1 MNTNKTTALLNRQW
15 GSAIIEA
22 LFRSSIDYFVISP
35 GSRSTPLTVAVA
47 RKKGVKTIVCF
58 DERAAAFH
66 ALGYA
71 RATGKPAVLI
81 CTSGTAAANYY
92 PAIIEAATDCQPLIV
107 ITADRPPELRETGAN
122 QTIRQTG
129 MFADY
134 PRWTF
139 DFPAPDSAVSI
150 ETVFSTMSHA
160 VFCATNS
167 PAGPVHLNC
176 MFREP
181 FVDAALASEAVDF
194 SEIKSTTYAQA
205 RQLPDEKTIKKC
217 AEQIAR
223 AKQKL
228 IIAGR
233 GLGVTDINEIVKL
246 ANQHNLPVFAD
257 VQSRFSS
264 PDLVKISVPYF
275 DQLLLSTTFKNQF
288 RPDVVIQF
296 GAMPVSKRL
305 SQWMN
310 DVRPQHYFTIAKPPF
325 RIDPNHQ
332 VSDRIVCEP
341 AEFCRSLNTGID
353 SSIRTNTHT
362 IDFDTIAKK
371 IDQLIGKHVDFQSAA
386 VTEISAARQII
397 SQIKPHSGLFLAS
410 SMPIRDVDMFC
421 NPVATPLRVAANRG
435 ASGIDGTIATA
446 TGFATGLHSPV
457 TLLIGDLALLHDM
470 NSLALLN
477 LIEQPLII
485 VLINNKGGGIFSFLP
500 VSGHS
505 DIFEEY
511 FGTPHHFEFSNLAR
525 QFGLAYAQPINN
537 SDFAEKYLDWQNN
550 GTRGIIEIHTSRA
563 ENHALHIALQNEI
576 KQLVDDTLAGRKS

>member
-1 MNTNKTTALLNRQW
+1 M
-15 GSAIIEA
+15 
-22 LFRSSIDYFVISP
+22 
-35 GSRSTPLTVAVA
+35 AVA
-47 RKKGVKTIVCF
+47 RKKKVKSIVCF

-71 RATGKPAVLI
+71 RATGKPAALI

-92 PAIIEAATDCQPLIV
+92 PAIVEAATDCQPLIV
-107 ITADRPPELRETGAN
+107 LTADRPPELRETGAN
-122 QTIRQTG
+122 QTILQTG

-139 DFPAPDSAVSI
+139 DFPAPDSAVSLA
-150 ETVFSTMSHA
+150 TVFSTITHA
-160 VFCATNS
+160 VFRATNS

-181 FVDAALASEAVDF
+181 FIDTGLIPEAVDF
-194 SEIKSTTYAQA
+194 TEIKSTTYSQA
-205 RQLPDEKTIKKC
+205 RQLPDENAIIKC

-233 GLGVTDINEIVKL
+233 GLGETDIDEIAKL
-246 ANQHNLPVFAD
+246 ANLHNIPVFAD
-257 VQSRFSS
+257 VQSRFYS
-264 PDLVKISVPYF
+264 PNLMKMSVPYF
-275 DQLLLSTTFKNQF
+275 DQLLLSTAFKNQF

-310 DVRPQHYFTIAKPPF
+310 DVRPENYMTIAKSPF
-325 RIDPNHQ
+325 RYDPNHQ
-332 VSDRIVCEP
+332 VSDRVVCEP
-341 AEFCRSLNTGID
+341 AEFCKSLNSRIGNPIASQKD
-353 SSIRTNTHT
+353 KF
-362 IDFDTIAKK
+362 DFNAVTQKVER
-371 IDQLIGKHVDFQSAA
+371 LIEKHVDSQSAE

-397 SQIKPHSGLFLAS
+397 SHTKPHSGLFLAS

-457 TLLIGDLALLHDM
+457 TVLIGDLALLHDM

-477 LIEQPLII
+477 HIEQPLII

-500 VSGHS
+500 VSGES
-505 DIFEEY
+505 DIFEQY

-525 QFGLAYAQPINN
+525 QFGLAYAQPKNN

-550 GTRGIIEIHTSRA
+550 GIRGIIEIHTSRA

-576 KQLVDDTLAGRKS
+576 KQLVDDILTGRKS